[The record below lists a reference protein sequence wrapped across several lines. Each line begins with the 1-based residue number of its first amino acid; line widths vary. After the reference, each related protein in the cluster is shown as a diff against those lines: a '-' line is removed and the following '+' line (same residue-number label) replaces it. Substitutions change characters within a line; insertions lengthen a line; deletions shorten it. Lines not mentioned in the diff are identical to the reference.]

1 MPMLKPQDIL
11 VLLKLAAGAPSWTF
25 DSLAHQLGLSASA
38 IHRSLDRAEKAGLY
52 DSRRREIRSAPLIEF
67 LTHGVQY
74 AFPATW
80 SGEARGRPTAWGAPP
95 LSGQLLSAGSPP
107 VWPEAR
113 GKARGVALKPLH
125 PAVPDAARQDSRLWE
140 LLALVDA
147 IRIGNARE
155 RNLAARELKKRLN
168 GRWPA

>member
-1 MPMLKPQDIL
+1 VVLKPQDIL

-38 IHRSLDRAEKAGLY
+38 IHRSLGRAEAAGLY
-52 DSRRREIRSAPLIEF
+52 DGRRRQIKAAALLEF
-67 LTHGVQY
+67 LSHGLRY
-74 AFPATW
+74 AFPAQW

-95 LSGQLLSAGSPP
+95 LAKQLVSSSNPP
-107 VWPEAR
+107 VWPDAQ
-113 GKARGVALKPLH
+113 GKARGIALKPLH
-125 PAVPDAARQDSRLWE
+125 PSAPDAASRDKRLWE

-155 RNLAARELKKRLN
+155 RNLAVRELKKRLN
-168 GRWPA
+168 GR

>member
-1 MPMLKPQDIL
+1 MLKSQDIL

-25 DSLAHQLGLSASA
+25 DSLAHDLGLSASA
-38 IHRSLDRAEKAGLY
+38 VHRSLDRAETAGLY
-52 DSRRREIRSAPLIEF
+52 DSKRREVKTMPLIEF
-67 LTHGVQY
+67 LTHGMQY
-74 AFPATW
+74 VFPAIW

-95 LSGQLLSAGSPP
+95 LAGQLLSAGSPP

-125 PAVPDAARQDSRLWE
+125 PAVPDAARRDKRLWE